1 MSGSKRARDRATEA
15 FRRWARAGCPGIDEI
30 RDGGGDADLFACA
43 AVFDALKHGRHR
55 KNFPAE
61 EIELAVRE
69 VYMYDPR
76 RKVGSREIGA
86 RVKRFAFC
94 ICTDIS
100 AVYKW
105 LAVARRMWTDIRDKS
120 GK

>member
-1 MSGSKRARDRATEA
+1 MSERKRARDRATEA
-15 FRRWARAGCPGIDEI
+15 FRRWARAGCPDLDEI
-30 RDGGGDADLFACA
+30 RRVGGDADLFACA
-43 AVFDALKHGRHR
+43 AVFDALRHGEHR
-55 KNFPAE
+55 KNFPGR

-69 VYMYDPR
+69 VYMDDPR
-76 RKVGSREIGA
+76 RRLGSAEIGA

-94 ICTDIS
+94 ICADIS

-105 LAVARRMWTDIRDKS
+105 LAVARRMWTDVRDKN